1 MAWRIEFEENRSVI
15 CLTFAGRVSD
25 KDMRDAS
32 IAAISMIEERS
43 TRNIMSDFTDVAQL
57 DMSVVDVFEFPKSYK
72 ALGLS
77 GTFREAIV
85 SPKQSPVRERVDFYE
100 TVCVNRG
107 YDVRTFELRAPALD
121 WLASNEALHPTQ
133 KPRG

>member
-57 DMSVVDVFEFPKSYK
+57 DMSVIDVFELPKSYK

-77 GTFREAIV
+77 GPFREAIV
-85 SPKQSPVRERVDFYE
+85 SPKQSPVRESVDFYE

>member
-1 MAWRIEFEENRSVI
+1 MAWRIEFEEHRRVI

-25 KDMRDAS
+25 KEVRDSS
-32 IAAISMIEERS
+32 IAVISMIGERS

-57 DMSVVDVFEFPKSYK
+57 GISMVDVFGLPESYK

-77 GTFREAIV
+77 GPFREAIV
-85 SPKQSPVRERVDFYE
+85 IPKQSSVRERVEFYE

-107 YDVRTFELRAPALD
+107 NDVRTFELRASALD
-121 WLASNEALHPTQ
+121 WLASNKALHPTQ

>member
-1 MAWRIEFEENRSVI
+1 MAWRIEFDENRRVI
-15 CLTFAGRVSD
+15 GLTYAGRVSE
-25 KDMRDAS
+25 KDVRDSS
-32 IAAISMIEERS
+32 IAAISMIGERS
-43 TRNIMSDFTDVAQL
+43 TRNIMSDFTDVTQL
-57 DMSVVDVFEFPKSYK
+57 DMSVVGVFELPKSYP

-77 GTFREAIV
+77 GPFREAIV
-85 SPKQSPVRERVDFYE
+85 SPKQSSVRERADFYE

-107 YDVRTFELRAPALD
+107 YDVRIFELRAPALD